1 MESGEEIYEC
11 VRCGSRDFEI
21 AMRAAE
27 GLGVLVCKQCL
38 LVATLIPT
46 KGLTHVPQATDA
58 P

>member
-38 LVATLIPT
+38 LVVTERLWLGEHELI
-46 KGLTHVPQATDA
+46 LW
-58 P
+58 